1 MKPLKTILFGA
12 CLAALLTVTSS
23 QAANLLLNG
32 DFTATSML
40 PGGYLKPIGDGGG
53 QVTLE
58 DWTITLTPWLFGT
71 GNGARGNAQEGGYGS
86 NFVALSGFS
95 SLEQSFSVTAGTSY
109 QVSFYQAQQAIS
121 DGTGLPVLNTITLAA
136 GGISSGQLSLSA
148 GNTTALSNPGPN
160 VYTASTGW
168 QLFSFTFTP
177 DTTTTATLMIGG
189 DKSYNGNEVVDNYS
203 VMAVPEPSTYALVLG
218 GIATLLLIRRRV
230 QA

>member
-40 PGGYLKPIGDGGG
+40 PGGYVG
-53 QVTLE
+53 QISDSGYILE
-58 DWTITLTPWLFGT
+58 NWTITSIPWLFGT
-71 GNGARGNAQEGGYGS
+71 GNGAYGNAQEGGFGS
-86 NFVALSGFS
+86 NFVGLSQFS

-109 QVSFYQAQQAIS
+109 QVSFYQAQIANS
-121 DGTGLPVLNTITLAA
+121 DGTGLSVLNTIILDA

-148 GNTTALSNPGPN
+148 GNTTALSNPGGG

-189 DKSYNGNEVVDNYS
+189 DKSYNGYEAVDNYS

-230 QA
+230 QS